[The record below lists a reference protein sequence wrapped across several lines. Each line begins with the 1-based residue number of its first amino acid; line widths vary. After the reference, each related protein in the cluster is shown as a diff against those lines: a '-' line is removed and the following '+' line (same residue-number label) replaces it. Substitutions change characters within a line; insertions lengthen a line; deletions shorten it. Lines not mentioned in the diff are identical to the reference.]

1 MLNPGPQFRLGNT
14 RPPTAA
20 DRRQREPPNR
30 HPTAL
35 LVIAGFF
42 TVRDTF
48 GRMDTDSL
56 TDQYSTLV
64 WIAAILVGLLTIPVG
79 LLIPAYFYIK
89 ADRGEGRSQ
98 SALEVWT
105 VILTGIFGIAA
116 VELGG
121 RKGAKILW
129 GIIVALFVLSILGGI
144 AFFALL

>member
-1 MLNPGPQFRLGNT
+1 
-14 RPPTAA
+14 
-20 DRRQREPPNR
+20 
-30 HPTAL
+30 
-35 LVIAGFF
+35 
-42 TVRDTF
+42 
-48 GRMDTDSL
+48 MDTDSL
-56 TDQYSTLV
+56 TDQYSTIV
-64 WIAAILVGLLTIPVG
+64 WIAALLVGLLTIPVG

>member
-1 MLNPGPQFRLGNT
+1 
-14 RPPTAA
+14 
-20 DRRQREPPNR
+20 
-30 HPTAL
+30 
-35 LVIAGFF
+35 
-42 TVRDTF
+42 
-48 GRMDTDSL
+48 MDTDSL

-64 WIAAILVGLLTIPVG
+64 WIAALLVGLLTIPVG

-129 GIIVALFVLSILGGI
+129 GIIAALFVLSILGGI